1 MSVVDPFA
9 TPGLWVVETASG
21 AGHLIDSRDP
31 DTPVTVTRLTIT
43 PMPRDG
49 FTRATLRRD
58 GSPLKVTAI
67 RHIDQI
73 KGQRDGIAVGVGMW
87 LVLEPLN
94 PDAQVTVRRTTPVL
108 RIDFAPDDLDT
119 SDESVATCD

>member
-9 TPGLWVVETASG
+9 TPGLWVVVTASG

-31 DTPVTVTRLTIT
+31 DTPVTVTRLTNT
-43 PMPRDG
+43 PAPMDG

-58 GSPLKVTAI
+58 GTPLNVIAI
-67 RHIDQI
+67 RHIDHI
-73 KGQRDGIAVGVGMW
+73 NGRRDGIATGVEMW

-94 PDAQVTVRRTTPVL
+94 PDAQVTVRRTTPVVC
-108 RIDFAPDDLDT
+108 IDAAPDDFETLDQA
-119 SDESVATCD
+119 VATGD